1 MLLLRTHV
9 ERWQLDN
16 DVPLDTIMDEFDWH
30 NLEIYVASLQTL
42 SDASDLL
49 EGESYNTVS
58 SVIPF
63 LDQVRKVL
71 ISSALTVF
79 FRCSPVWKVWW
90 RSCHSETKPSQRSC
104 WRT

>member
-16 DVPLDTIMDEFDWH
+16 DVPLDTIMDDFDWR

-58 SVIPF
+58 SVIPY

>member
-16 DVPLDTIMDEFDWH
+16 DVPLDTIMDDFDWR

-58 SVIPF
+58 SVIPY

-90 RSCHSETKPSQRSC
+90 RSCHSETRPSQRSC

>member
-16 DVPLDTIMDEFDWH
+16 DVPLDTIMDEFDWR

>member
-9 ERWQLDN
+9 ERCQLDN
-16 DVPLDTIMDEFDWH
+16 DVPLDTIMDEFDWR

-49 EGESYNTVS
+49 EGESYNTAS

-79 FRCSPVWKVWW
+79 CRCSPVWKVWW